1 MSSLDIRPVVRI
13 EFSNRTLQSRFL
25 EPESGELKLYGDT
38 GPNRGPSRFF
48 FFFFLI
54 SLLNNIPNA

>member
-13 EFSNRTLQSRFL
+13 EISNRTLQSRFL

-38 GPNRGPSRFF
+38 GPVPIAVLVGFF
-48 FFFFLI
+48 FFFFNLPFKQH
-54 SLLNNIPNA
+54 S